1 MSNFPPAPLAVL
13 REAELPPAAAGR
25 GDKVVKSAGKT
36 AATAAADEED
46 TVTEGKETGAAG
58 GECAGQAAATAAA
71 DEEDIVTEGKET
83 GAAGGESAGE
93 TAATAAA
100 DEDDTATEG
109 KETGAAGGESAG
121 EAAVTATLDEEV
133 WAGKG
138 AAAPPASVVHGAAG
152 AAAVEVEAPTQT
164 ADASNCTDSP
174 VAEAGTAEAAASIS
188 IRI

>member
-25 GDKVVKSAGKT
+25 GNKVVKSAGKT

-58 GECAGQAAATAAA
+58 GESAGEAAATAAA
-71 DEEDIVTEGKET
+71 DEG
-83 GAAGGESAGE
+83 
-93 TAATAAA
+93 
-100 DEDDTATEG
+100 DTATEG
-109 KETGAAGGESAG
+109 KETGEAGGESAG
-121 EAAVTATLDEEV
+121 EAAVTATRDEEE

-138 AAAPPASVVHGAAG
+138 AAAPPASFENGAAG

-188 IRI
+188 NRI